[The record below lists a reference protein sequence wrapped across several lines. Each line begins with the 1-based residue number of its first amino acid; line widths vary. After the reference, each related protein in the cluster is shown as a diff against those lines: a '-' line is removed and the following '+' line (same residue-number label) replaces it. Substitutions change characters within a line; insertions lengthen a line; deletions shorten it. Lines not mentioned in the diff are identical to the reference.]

1 MDQEWNSL
9 KGNFQVK
16 QSKIAVVANI
26 SVCVCV
32 YVCVCVIFGSNLR
45 CYREVIVVQSYLRKL
60 SLLLH
65 IW

>member
-26 SVCVCV
+26 S
-32 YVCVCVIFGSNLR
+32 VCVCVIFGSNLR